1 MARLFEP
8 IVGLVVAAAAAVATA
23 TATATTVAATAATAA
38 VTATTTAAT
47 TTAPRLARLRLVDG
61 QRPAVMLDIMQAFN
75 GCLSP
80 GLGAHFDESKSFA
93 AASFSIRDHLSTLH
107 FTKLCEQLLQV

>member
-1 MARLFEP
+1 
-8 IVGLVVAAAAAVATA
+8 
-23 TATATTVAATAATAA
+23 
-38 VTATTTAAT
+38 
-47 TTAPRLARLRLVDG
+47 
-61 QRPAVMLDIMQAFN
+61 MLDIMQAFN